1 MSMSDEVA
9 GATLQVS
16 MQAAEKSLEVGQR
29 VIDSVIDNIAKLLQ
43 AISAKEKQKVPKS
56 TDLSEIKSGTVSI
69 SELLKN
75 TKKTGDT
82 LSTSENAL
90 TKDDMKQLSKMA
102 KKYGIPI
109 AFTSD
114 KNKENNYANVRTS
127 DLPILQKMCTDL
139 MKDKLAERPQEL
151 GNFKVKD
158 WEIPFITS
166 ELNNYDLS
174 AQFGVTKDGEKFC
187 LYEKSDEKAIMI
199 ARNEFVKKCDEL
211 KENMTV
217 TKDENFYVIKD
228 KHSGKEISFETVP
241 SREELSEQIQK
252 SFGYDKNKADIACA
266 KFGEENLHD
275 EEKQKFFSKSPQN
288 NFSKVDTNI
297 TLQDESIFTKNFTC
311 WRVTP
316 KSDSIPKIVFQ
327 DENGK
332 FAVLNPEKMTRA
344 KMTDILQ
351 KSLSL
356 SDKKTIDALI
366 DKAEK
371 VSDYY
376 TKQNE
381 KNFSFDYKFSKLD
394 FDMTNP
400 EIVSGMLR
408 TDENG
413 NTFTKKL
420 PLDNISNDI
429 ERTGKDEFMVQSTVQ
444 TIETDKDG
452 KEYISSDKQKLVL
465 SFSDKK
471 NALNQLTELY
481 KKQGIPED
489 VAKQISK
496 EVFAKAESQSAE
508 KVLQI
513 EEIRAETQSGKTE
526 TKVVVKS
533 GNKSEEV
540 EISDPEKAVSE
551 ISEKFEVPPET
562 AETVIEKVQ
571 ENIEDFENKKIIVPN
586 VHEEIPPEYD
596 DFHYNENDI
605 PPMPDWIPDDNDVP
619 PEMPD
624 YYFNENDIP
633 PEMPNFGGDIL
644 DFPDIPEAPDIPDV
658 HIPTGRGRR

>member
-16 MQAAEKSLEVGQR
+16 MQAAEKSLEIGQR
-29 VIDSVIDNIAKLLQ
+29 VVDSVIDNIAKLLQ
-43 AISAKEKQKVPKS
+43 AISAKEKQKNPKS
-56 TDLSEIKSGTVSI
+56 TDLSEIKSGTVSMA
-69 SELLKN
+69 ELVKN
-75 TKKTGDT
+75 AKKSGDT

-90 TKDDMKQLSKMA
+90 TKDDMKKLSKMA
-102 KKYGIPI
+102 KSYGIPI

-114 KNKENNYANVRTS
+114 KHKENNYANVRTS
-127 DLPILQKMCTDL
+127 DLQIFQKMCTDL

-166 ELNNYDLS
+166 ELNNYDLA

-211 KENMTV
+211 NTNMTV
-217 TKDENFYVIKD
+217 TKNENFFVIQD
-228 KHSGKEISFETVP
+228 KHSGKEISFEDVP

-266 KFGEENLHD
+266 KFGEENLHG
-275 EEKQKFFSKSPQN
+275 EEKKKFFSKNPQN
-288 NFSKVDTNI
+288 NFSKVNTNI
-297 TLQDESIFTKNFTC
+297 TFQNESIYTKNFTC

-316 KSDSIPKIVFQ
+316 KSDSVPKIVFQ
-327 DENGK
+327 DENGR
-332 FAVLNPEKMTRA
+332 FAVLNPEKMTKARIA
-344 KMTDILQ
+344 DILQ
-351 KSLSL
+351 KSLL
-356 SDKKTIDALI
+356 ISDRKTIEALV

-376 TKQNE
+376 SKQDE
-381 KNFSFDYKFSKLD
+381 KNFSFDYKFSKSD

-400 EIVSGMLR
+400 EIVSGMIR

-420 PLDNISNDI
+420 PIDSISNDI
-429 ERTGKDEFMVQSTVQ
+429 QRTGKDEFIVQSTVNVLEFDQ
-444 TIETDKDG
+444 NEN
-452 KEYISSDKQKLVL
+452 EHISPDTQQLLL

-471 NALNQLTELY
+471 NALHQLTELY

-508 KVLQI
+508 KVLNI
-513 EEIRAETQSGKTE
+513 EEIRAETQAGKTE
-526 TKVVVKS
+526 TKVIVKS

-540 EISDPEKAVSE
+540 EISDPEKAINE
-551 ISEKFEVPPET
+551 ISEKFEVSPET
-562 AETVIEKVQ
+562 AENVIEKVQ
-571 ENIEDFENKKIIVPN
+571 ENIEDFENKKIIVSEDF
-586 VHEEIPPEYD
+586 HEEIPQEFN
-596 DFHYNENDI
+596 DFQYNENDI
-605 PPMPDWIPDDNDVP
+605 SPEIPDFAGDVP
-619 PEMPD
+619 E
-624 YYFNENDIP
+624 
-633 PEMPNFGGDIL
+633 
-644 DFPDIPEAPDIPDV
+644 IPETPDV
-658 HIPTGRGRR
+658 HMPTGRGRR

>member
-29 VIDSVIDNIAKLLQ
+29 VIDNVIDNIAQLLQ
-43 AISAKEKQKVPKS
+43 AISAKEKQKVPKF

-75 TKKTGDT
+75 ARKNGDT

-217 TKDENFYVIKD
+217 TKDKNFYVIKD

-266 KFGEENLHD
+266 KFGEENLHG
-275 EEKQKFFSKSPQN
+275 EEKQKFFSKNPQN

-316 KSDSIPKIVFQ
+316 KSDSVPKIVFQ

-351 KSLSL
+351 KSLSI

-381 KNFSFDYKFSKLD
+381 KNFSFDYKFSKSD

-429 ERTGKDEFMVQSTVQ
+429 ERTEKDAFTVQSTVQ
-444 TIETDKDG
+444 TVETDKDG
-452 KEYISSDKQKLVL
+452 KEYVSWDKQKLVL

-513 EEIRAETQSGKTE
+513 EEIRSETLSDKTE

-571 ENIEDFENKKIIVPN
+571 EDIEDFKNKKIIVPDF
-586 VHEEIPPEYD
+586 HEEIPPEYD
-596 DFHYNENDI
+596 EFHYNEND
-605 PPMPDWIPDDNDVP
+605 VP
-619 PEMPD
+619 PMPD

-633 PEMPNFGGDIL
+633 PEMPDFSGDIPN
-644 DFPDIPEAPDIPDV
+644 FPNVPDAPDV

>member
-16 MQAAEKSLEVGQR
+16 MQTAEKSLEIGQR
-29 VIDSVIDNIAKLLQ
+29 VVDSVIDNIAKLLQ
-43 AISAKEKQKVPKS
+43 AISAKEKQKNPKS
-56 TDLSEIKSGTVSI
+56 TDLSEIKSGTVSMA
-69 SELLKN
+69 ELVKN
-75 TKKTGDT
+75 AKKSGDT

-90 TKDDMKQLSKMA
+90 TKDDMKKLSKMA

-127 DLPILQKMCTDL
+127 DLQIFQKMCTDL
-139 MKDKLAERPQEL
+139 MKNKLAERPQEL

-174 AQFGVTKDGEKFC
+174 AQFGATKDGEKFC

-211 KENMTV
+211 NANMTV
-217 TKDENFYVIKD
+217 TKNEDFFVIQD
-228 KHSGKEISFETVP
+228 KHSGKEISFEDVP

-266 KFGEENLHD
+266 KFGEENLQG
-275 EEKQKFFSKSPQN
+275 EEKKKFFSKNPQN

-297 TLQDESIFTKNFTC
+297 TLQNENIYTKNFTC

-316 KSDSIPKIVFQ
+316 KSDSVPKIVFQ
-327 DENGK
+327 DENGR
-332 FAVLNPEKMTRA
+332 FAVLNPEKMTKA
-344 KMTDILQ
+344 KMADILQ
-351 KSLSL
+351 KSLL
-356 SDKKTIDALI
+356 INDKKIIEALV

-376 TKQNE
+376 SKQDE
-381 KNFSFDYKFSKLD
+381 KNFSFDYKFSKSD
-394 FDMTNP
+394 FDMKNL
-400 EIVSGMLR
+400 EIVSGMIR

-420 PLDNISNDI
+420 PIDSISNDI
-429 ERTGKDEFMVQSTVQ
+429 QRTRKDEFIVQSTVNVLEFDQ
-444 TIETDKDG
+444 NE
-452 KEYISSDKQKLVL
+452 KEHISSDTQQLVL

-471 NALNQLTELY
+471 NAVHQLTELY

-508 KVLQI
+508 KVLNI
-513 EEIRAETQSGKTE
+513 EEIRAETQAGKTE
-526 TKVVVKS
+526 TKVIVKS

-540 EISDPEKAVSE
+540 EISDPEKAINE
-551 ISEKFEVPPET
+551 ISEKFEVSPET
-562 AETVIEKVQ
+562 AENVIEKVQ
-571 ENIEDFENKKIIVPN
+571 ENIEDFENKKIIVSEDF
-586 VHEEIPPEYD
+586 HEEIPQEFN
-596 DFHYNENDI
+596 DFQYNENDI
-605 PPMPDWIPDDNDVP
+605 SSEI
-619 PEMPD
+619 EMPD
-624 YYFNENDIP
+624 FAEDVP
-633 PEMPNFGGDIL
+633 DLDVPDAPEV
-644 DFPDIPEAPDIPDV
+644 PEV
-658 HIPTGRGRR
+658 HMPTGRGRR

>member
-16 MQAAEKSLEVGQR
+16 MQAAEKSLEIGQR
-29 VIDSVIDNIAKLLQ
+29 VVDSVIDNIAKLLQ
-43 AISAKEKQKVPKS
+43 AISAKEKQKNPKS
-56 TDLSEIKSGTVSI
+56 TDLSEIKSGTVSMA
-69 SELLKN
+69 ELVKN
-75 TKKTGDT
+75 AKKSGDT

-90 TKDDMKQLSKMA
+90 TKDDMKKLSKMA
-102 KKYGIPI
+102 KSYGIPI

-114 KNKENNYANVRTS
+114 KHKENNYANVRTS
-127 DLPILQKMCTDL
+127 DLQIFQKMCTDL

-166 ELNNYDLS
+166 ELNNYDLA

-211 KENMTV
+211 NTNMTV
-217 TKDENFYVIKD
+217 TKNENFFVIQD
-228 KHSGKEISFETVP
+228 KHSGKEISFENVP

-252 SFGYDKNKADIACA
+252 NFGYDKNKADIACA
-266 KFGEENLHD
+266 KFGEENLHG
-275 EEKQKFFSKSPQN
+275 EEKKKFFSKNPQN

-297 TLQDESIFTKNFTC
+297 TLQNESIYTKNFTC

-316 KSDSIPKIVFQ
+316 KSDSVPKIVFQ

-351 KSLSL
+351 KSLL
-356 SDKKTIDALI
+356 ISDKKIIEALV

-371 VSDYY
+371 VSNYY
-376 TKQNE
+376 SKQDE
-381 KNFSFDYKFSKLD
+381 KNFSFDYKFSESD

-400 EIVSGMLR
+400 EIVSGMIR

-420 PLDNISNDI
+420 PIDSISNDI
-429 ERTGKDEFMVQSTVQ
+429 QRTGKDEFIVQSTINVLEFDQ
-444 TIETDKDG
+444 NEN
-452 KEYISSDKQKLVL
+452 EHISSDTQQLLL

-471 NALNQLTELY
+471 NALHQLTELY

-508 KVLQI
+508 KVLNI
-513 EEIRAETQSGKTE
+513 EEIRVETQAEKNE
-526 TKVVVKS
+526 TKVIVKS

-540 EISDPEKAVSE
+540 EISDPEKAINE
-551 ISEKFEVPPET
+551 ISEKFEVSPET
-562 AETVIEKVQ
+562 AENVIEKVQ
-571 ENIEDFENKKIIVPN
+571 ENIEDFENKKIIVSEDF
-586 VHEEIPPEYD
+586 HEEIPQEFN
-596 DFHYNENDI
+596 DFQYNENDI
-605 PPMPDWIPDDNDVP
+605 SPEIPDFAGDVP
-619 PEMPD
+619 DVPD
-624 YYFNENDIP
+624 
-633 PEMPNFGGDIL
+633 
-644 DFPDIPEAPDIPDV
+644 APDV
-658 HIPTGRGRR
+658 HMPTGRGRR

>member
-16 MQAAEKSLEVGQR
+16 MQAAEKSLEIGQR
-29 VIDSVIDNIAKLLQ
+29 VVDSVIDNIAKLLQ
-43 AISAKEKQKVPKS
+43 AISAKEKQKSPKF
-56 TDLSEIKSGTVSI
+56 TDLSEIKSGTVSM
-69 SELLKN
+69 SELVKN
-75 TKKTGDT
+75 AKKSGDT

-90 TKDDMKQLSKMA
+90 TKDDMKKLSKMA

-114 KNKENNYANVRTS
+114 KNKENNFANVRTS
-127 DLPILQKMCTDL
+127 DLQIFQKMCTDL

-158 WEIPFITS
+158 WEIPFITN

-174 AQFGVTKDGEKFC
+174 AQFGATKDGEKFC

-211 KENMTV
+211 NTNMTV
-217 TKDENFYVIKD
+217 TKNEDFFVIQD
-228 KHSGKEISFETVP
+228 KHSGKEISFEDVP

-252 SFGYDKNKADIACA
+252 SFGYDKNKADIACS
-266 KFGEENLHD
+266 KFGEENLQG
-275 EEKQKFFSKSPQN
+275 EEKKKFFSKNPQN

-297 TLQDESIFTKNFTC
+297 TLENESIFTKNFTC

-316 KSDSIPKIVFQ
+316 KSDSVPKIVFQ
-327 DENGK
+327 DENGR
-332 FAVLNPEKMTRA
+332 FAVLNPEKITKA
-344 KMTDILQ
+344 KMADILQ
-351 KSLSL
+351 KSLL
-356 SDKKTIDALI
+356 ISDKKTIDALI

-376 TKQNE
+376 SRQDE
-381 KNFSFDYKFSKLD
+381 KNFSFDYKFSKSD

-400 EIVSGMLR
+400 EIVSGMVR
-408 TDENG
+408 TDEIG

-429 ERTGKDEFMVQSTVQ
+429 QRTGKDEFTVQSTVN
-444 TIETDKDG
+444 ISEFDKNE
-452 KEYISSDKQKLVL
+452 KEYVSSDTQQLVL

-471 NALNQLTELY
+471 NAVHQLTELY

-508 KVLQI
+508 KVLNI
-513 EEIRAETQSGKTE
+513 EEIRAETQAGKTE
-526 TKVVVKS
+526 TKVIVKS

-540 EISDPEKAVSE
+540 EISDPEKAVNE
-551 ISEKFEVPPET
+551 ISEKFEVSPET
-562 AETVIEKVQ
+562 AEIVIEKAQ
-571 ENIEDFENKKIIVPN
+571 ENIEDFEKKIIVA
-586 VHEEIPPEYD
+586 D
-596 DFHYNENDI
+596 DFQEETTQELNDFQHNQNNI
-605 PPMPDWIPDDNDVP
+605 SPEI
-619 PEMPD
+619 EMPD
-624 YYFNENDIP
+624 FAENVPDLDVP
-633 PEMPNFGGDIL
+633 DAPEINM
-644 DFPDIPEAPDIPDV
+644 
-658 HIPTGRGRR
+658 PTGRGRR

>member
-16 MQAAEKSLEVGQR
+16 MQTAEKSLEIGQR
-29 VIDSVIDNIAKLLQ
+29 VVDSVIDNIAKLLQ
-43 AISAKEKQKVPKS
+43 AISAKEKQKNPKS
-56 TDLSEIKSGTVSI
+56 TDLSEIKSGTVSMA
-69 SELLKN
+69 ELVKN
-75 TKKTGDT
+75 AKKSGDT

-90 TKDDMKQLSKMA
+90 TKDDMKKLSKMA

-127 DLPILQKMCTDL
+127 DLQIFQKMCTDL
-139 MKDKLAERPQEL
+139 MKNKLAERPQEL

-174 AQFGVTKDGEKFC
+174 AQFGATKDGEKFC

-211 KENMTV
+211 NANMTV
-217 TKDENFYVIKD
+217 TKNEDFFVIQD
-228 KHSGKEISFETVP
+228 KHSGKEISFEDVP

-252 SFGYDKNKADIACA
+252 NFGYDKNKADIACA
-266 KFGEENLHD
+266 KFGEENLQG
-275 EEKQKFFSKSPQN
+275 EEKKKFFSKNPQN

-297 TLQDESIFTKNFTC
+297 TLQNESIYTKNFTC

-316 KSDSIPKIVFQ
+316 KSDGVPKIVFQ
-327 DENGK
+327 DENGR
-332 FAVLNPEKMTRA
+332 FAVLNPEKMTKA
-344 KMTDILQ
+344 KMADILQ
-351 KSLSL
+351 KSLL
-356 SDKKTIDALI
+356 ITDKKIIEALI

-376 TKQNE
+376 SKQDE
-381 KNFSFDYKFSKLD
+381 KNFSFDYKFSKSD
-394 FDMTNP
+394 FDMKNL
-400 EIVSGMLR
+400 EIVSGMIR

-420 PLDNISNDI
+420 PIDSISNDI
-429 ERTGKDEFMVQSTVQ
+429 QRTRKDEFIVQSTVNVLEFDQ
-444 TIETDKDG
+444 NE
-452 KEYISSDKQKLVL
+452 KEHISSDTQQLVL

-471 NALNQLTELY
+471 NAVHQLTELY

-508 KVLQI
+508 KVLNI
-513 EEIRAETQSGKTE
+513 EEIRAETQARKTE
-526 TKVVVKS
+526 TKVIVKS

-540 EISDPEKAVSE
+540 EISDPEKAINE
-551 ISEKFEVPPET
+551 ISEKFEVSPET
-562 AETVIEKVQ
+562 AETIIEKVQ
-571 ENIEDFENKKIIVPN
+571 EDIQDKKIIVVEDVP
-586 VHEEIPPEYD
+586 EEIPHESD
-596 DFHYNENDI
+596 DFQYNENDI
-605 PPMPDWIPDDNDVP
+605 TPMSDDWN
-619 PEMPD
+619 
-624 YYFNENDIP
+624 FNENDIP
-633 PEMPNFGGDIL
+633 PEMPDFAGDVPEI
-644 DFPDIPEAPDIPDV
+644 PDAPDV
-658 HIPTGRGRR
+658 HIPTARGRR

>member
-16 MQAAEKSLEVGQR
+16 MQAAEKSLEIGQR
-29 VIDSVIDNIAKLLQ
+29 VVDSVIDNIAKLLQ
-43 AISAKEKQKVPKS
+43 AISAKEKQKNPKV
-56 TDLSEIKSGTVSI
+56 TNLSEIKSGTVSMA
-69 SELLKN
+69 ELVKN
-75 TKKTGDT
+75 AKKSGDT

-90 TKDDMKQLSKMA
+90 TKDDMKKLSKMA

-127 DLPILQKMCTDL
+127 DLQIFQKMCTDL

-166 ELNNYDLS
+166 ELNNYDLA

-211 KENMTV
+211 NTNMTV
-217 TKDENFYVIKD
+217 TKNEDFFVIQD
-228 KHSGKEISFETVP
+228 KHSGKEISFEDVP

-266 KFGEENLHD
+266 KFGEENLQG
-275 EEKQKFFSKSPQN
+275 EEKKKFFSKNPQN

-297 TLQDESIFTKNFTC
+297 TLQNENIYTKNFTC

-316 KSDSIPKIVFQ
+316 KSDGVPKIVFQ
-327 DENGK
+327 DENGR
-332 FAVLNPEKMTRA
+332 FAVLNPEKMTKA
-344 KMTDILQ
+344 KMADILQ
-351 KSLSL
+351 KSLL
-356 SDKKTIDALI
+356 INDKKIIEALV

-376 TKQNE
+376 SKQDE
-381 KNFSFDYKFSKLD
+381 KNFSFDYKFSKSD

-400 EIVSGMLR
+400 EIVSGMIR
-408 TDENG
+408 TDENE

-420 PLDNISNDI
+420 PIDSISNDI
-429 ERTGKDEFMVQSTVQ
+429 QRTGKDEFIVQSTINVLEFDQ
-444 TIETDKDG
+444 NE
-452 KEYISSDKQKLVL
+452 KEHISSDTQQLVL

-471 NALNQLTELY
+471 NAVHQLTELY
-481 KKQGIPED
+481 KKQGISED

-508 KVLQI
+508 KVLNI
-513 EEIRAETQSGKTE
+513 EEIRAETQAGKTE
-526 TKVVVKS
+526 TKVIVKS

-540 EISDPEKAVSE
+540 EISDPEKAINE
-551 ISEKFEVPPET
+551 ISEKFEVSPET
-562 AETVIEKVQ
+562 AENVIEKVQ
-571 ENIEDFENKKIIVPN
+571 ENIEDFENKKIIVSEDF
-586 VHEEIPPEYD
+586 HEEIPQEFN
-596 DFHYNENDI
+596 DFQYNENDI
-605 PPMPDWIPDDNDVP
+605 SPEIPDFAGDVP
-619 PEMPD
+619 DVPD
-624 YYFNENDIP
+624 
-633 PEMPNFGGDIL
+633 
-644 DFPDIPEAPDIPDV
+644 APDV
-658 HIPTGRGRR
+658 HMPTGRGRR

>member
-16 MQAAEKSLEVGQR
+16 MQAAEKSLEIGQR
-29 VIDSVIDNIAKLLQ
+29 VVDSVIDNIAKLLQ
-43 AISAKEKQKVPKS
+43 AISAKEKQKNPKT
-56 TDLSEIKSGTVSI
+56 TDLSEIKSGVVSMP
-69 SELLKN
+69 ELVKN
-75 TKKTGDT
+75 AKKSGDT

-90 TKDDMKQLSKMA
+90 TKDDMKKLSKMA

-114 KNKENNYANVRTS
+114 KYKENNYANVRTS
-127 DLPILQKMCTDL
+127 DLQIFQKMCTDL

-158 WEIPFITS
+158 WEIPFITN

-199 ARNEFVKKCDEL
+199 ARNEFIKKCDEL
-211 KENMTV
+211 NSNMTV
-217 TKDENFYVIKD
+217 TKNENFFVIQD
-228 KHSGKEISFETVP
+228 KHSGKEISFEDVP

-266 KFGEENLHD
+266 KFSEENLQGK
-275 EEKQKFFSKSPQN
+275 EKKKFFSKNPQN

-297 TLQDESIFTKNFTC
+297 TLQDESIYTKNFTC

-327 DENGK
+327 DENGR
-332 FAVLNPEKMTRA
+332 FAVLNPEKMTKA
-344 KMTDILQ
+344 KMADILQ
-351 KSLSL
+351 KSLLISN
-356 SDKKTIDALI
+356 KKTIEALI

-376 TKQNE
+376 SRQDE
-381 KNFSFDYKFSKLD
+381 KNFSFDYKFSKSD

-400 EIVSGMLR
+400 EIVSGMIR

-420 PLDNISNDI
+420 PIDSISNDI
-429 ERTGKDEFMVQSTVQ
+429 QRTGKDEFTVKSTVNTLEIDQ
-444 TIETDKDG
+444 NE
-452 KEYISSDKQKLVL
+452 KEYTSSDTQQLVL

-471 NALNQLTELY
+471 NAIHQLTELY

-508 KVLQI
+508 KVLNI
-513 EEIRAETQSGKTE
+513 EEIRAETQAGKTE

-540 EISDPEKAVSE
+540 EISDPEKAINE
-551 ISEKFEVPPET
+551 ISEKFEVSPET

-571 ENIEDFENKKIIVPN
+571 EDIQDKKIIVVEDVP
-586 VHEEIPPEYD
+586 EEIPQEFN
-596 DFHYNENDI
+596 DFQYNENDI
-605 PPMPDWIPDDNDVP
+605 SPEIPDFAGDVP
-619 PEMPD
+619 D
-624 YYFNENDIP
+624 V
-633 PEMPNFGGDIL
+633 
-644 DFPDIPEAPDIPDV
+644 PEAPDV
-658 HIPTGRGRR
+658 HVPTGRGRR